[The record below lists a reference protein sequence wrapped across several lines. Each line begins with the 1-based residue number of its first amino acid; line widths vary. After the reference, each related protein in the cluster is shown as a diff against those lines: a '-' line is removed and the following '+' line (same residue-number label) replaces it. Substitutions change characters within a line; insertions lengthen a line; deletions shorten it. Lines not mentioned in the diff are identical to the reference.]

1 MFTINWFDVIPVAIT
16 FIGIILV
23 QLLNVYLHL
32 LSDNPVAKSADTVN
46 SLPVEE
52 CVIREASKS
61 AQSSPQRT
69 SITAINGK
77 LQKQQSSLDCDR

>member
-1 MFTINWFDVIPVAIT
+1 MFAINWFDVIPVAIT

-32 LSDNPVAKSADTVN
+32 LSDNPVAKSADTV
-46 SLPVEE
+46 SSASVEE

-77 LQKQQSSLDCDR
+77 LQKQQNSLDCDR